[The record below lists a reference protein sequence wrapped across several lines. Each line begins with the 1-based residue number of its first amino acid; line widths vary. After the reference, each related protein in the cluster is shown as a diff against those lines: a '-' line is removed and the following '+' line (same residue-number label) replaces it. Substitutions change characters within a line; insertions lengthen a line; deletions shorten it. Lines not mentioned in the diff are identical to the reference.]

1 MRDTTFSSRHYYR
14 HQPLVMNTFQT
25 LPITIREQ
33 IYHELLTY
41 TPAGYND
48 PYDSDAETGSVVAR
62 RTRRLDVPPQASAP
76 SSPLC
81 KLLTLS
87 RQINAEIFQ
96 FLRLQLCVVV
106 KSNHPKFLRSIFDK
120 TIPVLP
126 GCPTYNSRGRRVDCP
141 RVPLISQLQSCDE
154 IVKKD
159 FSGFPVAM
167 ELEFYTP
174 CPYRNR
180 SPMEDTSCFLLPASS
195 LPILIRIGKN
205 RRNR

>member
-1 MRDTTFSSRHYYR
+1 MGVTTFSSRNYYR
-14 HQPLVMNTFQT
+14 HQPLLMNTFQT

-41 TPAGYND
+41 TPAGYNHVYISNE
-48 PYDSDAETGSVVAR
+48 PFT
-62 RTRRLDVPPQASAP
+62 ASAP
-76 SSPLC
+76 SSPIC

-106 KSNHPKFLRSIFDK
+106 KSNHPSFLRSIFDK

-126 GCPTYNSRGRRVDCP
+126 GCPRYSRGRRVDCP

-167 ELEFYTP
+167 ELEFHTT
-174 CPYRNR
+174 RNR
-180 SPMEDTSCFLLPASS
+180 NPNPMENASCFLLPASS
-195 LPILIRIGKN
+195 LPILIRIGKGHQN
-205 RRNR
+205 R

>member
-14 HQPLVMNTFQT
+14 HHPLVMNTFQN

-41 TPAGYND
+41 TPAGYNHVYISNE
-48 PYDSDAETGSVVAR
+48 PFT
-62 RTRRLDVPPQASAP
+62 ASAP
-76 SSPLC
+76 SSPIC

-106 KSNHPKFLRSIFDK
+106 KSNHPGFLRSIFDK

-126 GCPTYNSRGRRVDCP
+126 GCPAYNSRGRRVDCP
-141 RVPLISQLQSCDE
+141 RVTLISQLQSCDD

-174 CPYRNR
+174 CSHRNR
-180 SPMEDTSCFLLPASS
+180 DPMENTSCFLLPASS
-195 LPILIRIGKN
+195 LPILIRIGKHH
-205 RRNR
+205 RNR

>member
-1 MRDTTFSSRHYYR
+1 
-14 HQPLVMNTFQT
+14 MNTFQT

-33 IYHELLTY
+33 VYHELLTY

-48 PYDSDAETGSVVAR
+48 PYHSNAETGSVGR

-96 FLRLQLCVVV
+96 FLRRQLCVVV
-106 KSNHPKFLRSIFDK
+106 KSNHPWFLRSMFDK
-120 TIPVLP
+120 TIPALP
-126 GCPTYNSRGRRVDCP
+126 GCPRYSSGRRVDCP

-167 ELEFYTP
+167 ELEFHTT
-174 CPYRNR
+174 RNR
-180 SPMEDTSCFLLPASS
+180 NPNPMENASCFLLPASS
-195 LPILIRIGKN
+195 LPILIRIGKGHQN
-205 RRNR
+205 R

>member
-1 MRDTTFSSRHYYR
+1 MRDTTFFSRHYYR
-14 HQPLVMNTFQT
+14 HQPLVMNSFQT

-41 TPAGYND
+41 TPAGYKD
-48 PYDSDAETGSVVAR
+48 PYLSDAQTGSVVAPR
-62 RTRRLDVPPQASAP
+62 PGTRCLDVPPQTSAP

-106 KSNHPKFLRSIFDK
+106 KSNHPSFLRSIFDK

-126 GCPTYNSRGRRVDCP
+126 GCPTYSRGRRVDCP

-167 ELEFYTP
+167 ELEFHTI
-174 CPYRNR
+174 RNR
-180 SPMEDTSCFLLPASS
+180 NPNPMENTSSFLLPASS
-195 LPILIRIGKN
+195 LPILIRIGKGHQN
-205 RRNR
+205 R

>member
-1 MRDTTFSSRHYYR
+1 
-14 HQPLVMNTFQT
+14 MNTFQT

-48 PYDSDAETGSVVAR
+48 PYHSNAETGSVAR

-106 KSNHPKFLRSIFDK
+106 KSNHPGFLRSIFDK

-126 GCPTYNSRGRRVDCP
+126 GCPAYNSRGRRVDCP

-167 ELEFYTP
+167 ELEFHTT
-174 CPYRNR
+174 RNR
-180 SPMEDTSCFLLPASS
+180 NPNPMENASCFLLPASS
-195 LPILIRIGKN
+195 LPILIRIGKGHQN
-205 RRNR
+205 R